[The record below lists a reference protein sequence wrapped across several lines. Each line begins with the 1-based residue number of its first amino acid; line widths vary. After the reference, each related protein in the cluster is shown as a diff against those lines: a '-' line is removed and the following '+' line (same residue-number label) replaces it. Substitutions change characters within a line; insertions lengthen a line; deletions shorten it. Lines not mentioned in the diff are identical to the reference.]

1 VDKVVDKFMTIKA
14 AADQL
19 KISERTVRRRIAS
32 GELPSRRVGRRVY
45 VELDNE
51 AAEPDKTPLQQV
63 MGKWPGD
70 ETIEEILA
78 VLRETSKTPD
88 TEMTIQLRSEI
99 EHLRQQLQ
107 AYEERSQRQDT
118 IILQLTRQLE
128 QSQKLLEYNRA
139 PFWRRWFSKNGYK

>member
-1 VDKVVDKFMTIKA
+1 M
-14 AADQL
+14 
-19 KISERTVRRRIAS
+19 
-32 GELPSRRVGRRVY
+32 
-45 VELDNE
+45 ELDNE

-99 EHLRQQLQ
+99 EYLREQLQ

>member
-1 VDKVVDKFMTIKA
+1 VDKVVDKYMTIKDA
-14 AADQL
+14 AERL
-19 KISERTVRRRIAS
+19 KVSERTVRRRIES
-32 GELPSRRVGRRVY
+32 GELACKREGRRVY
-45 VELDNE
+45 VQIDSEM
-51 AAEPDKTPLQQV
+51 DKTPLQQV

-99 EHLRQQLQ
+99 EHLREQLQ

-128 QSQKLLEYNRA
+128 QSQKLVEYNRA